1 MYVLT
6 VPDKDGHRM
15 IVNLATFEGV
25 MIEAT
30 IKQYSLVAYTDYVAG
45 KQPRS
50 ILLVTF
56 AELDHANKA
65 LEELAENMEKGKVW
79 DADNAKTIILEGGP
93 KYTV

>member
-15 IVNLATFEGV
+15 IVNLAMFEGV

-30 IKQYSLVAYTDYVAG
+30 FKQYSLVAYTDYG
-45 KQPRS
+45 TDNQPRC

-56 AELDHANKA
+56 EELEHANEA
-65 LEELAENMEKGKVW
+65 LKELATYMEKGKVW
-79 DADNAKTIILEGGP
+79 DAENAKTIILEGGP
-93 KYTV
+93 TYF